1 GAARHLSEGSSRMYA
16 VIKAGGRQYRV
27 KENDVLSV
35 NRLEGE
41 PGSTITLDQVLLIG
55 GEAPKVGTPIVAG
68 AKVEAEILRHKR
80 GPKIRGFNYK
90 AKKNVRR
97 RWGHRQELTEL
108 RVRSIVAGKIGE
120 ERADGT

>member
-1 GAARHLSEGSSRMYA
+1 MYA

-41 PGSTITLDQVLLIG
+41 PGSTVTFDHVLLIG
-55 GEAPKVGTPIVAG
+55 GETPKIGAPLVPG

-90 AKKNVRR
+90 AKKNIRR

-108 RVRSIVAGKIGE
+108 RVRSIVAGK
-120 ERADGT
+120 